1 MTRQVFTILILLVA
15 VLTTA
20 QICLAQGSTAGQTQ
34 AAAPAPA
41 QNASSAK
48 PTQAAPPQP
57 HDHSHMTKTSAQPSA
72 AEKYFT
78 DVELI
83 DQDGKKVRFYS
94 DVLKGKTVVVNAF
107 FTSCTSVCPPMNR
120 NMEKIQE
127 ALGDRV
133 GRDVFLVSITVDPEV
148 DTPVRMKEYA
158 KKFHAGRGWIFLTGK
173 KENLDWALYKL
184 GQYVEKKDDHKTI
197 FIIGNEPT
205 GLWKKAFGMANVAE
219 LVQVVE
225 SVVNDKGEVT
235 KSK

>member
-1 MTRQVFTILILLVA
+1 MNRFLLALSVSLLFA
-15 VLTTA
+15 AT
-20 QICLAQGSTAGQTQ
+20 
-34 AAAPAPA
+34 AAAQEKSPPKPPA
-41 QNASSAK
+41 
-48 PTQAAPPQP
+48 P
-57 HDHSHMTKTSAQPSA
+57 HDHSHMSKTSAEPSV

-78 DVELI
+78 DVELTN
-83 DQDGKKVRFYS
+83 QDGKKVRFYS

-107 FTSCTSVCPPMNR
+107 FTTCTSVCPPMNR

-127 ALGDRV
+127 AFGERI

-148 DTPVRMKEYA
+148 DTPARMKEYA
-158 KKFHAGRGWIFLTGK
+158 QKFHAGPGWIFLTGK

-205 GLWKKAFGMANVAE
+205 GLWKKAFGMANLAE

-225 SVVNDKGEVT
+225 SVVNDKGGST
-235 KSK
+235 KTK

>member
-1 MTRQVFTILILLVA
+1 MLLLAVA
-15 VLTTA
+15 IFIRA
-20 QICLAQGSTAGQTQ
+20 DNSLAQTQ
-34 AAAPAPA
+34 APAP
-41 QNASSAK
+41 
-48 PTQAAPPQP
+48 PPAP
-57 HDHSHMTKTSAQPSA
+57 HDHSHMAKTSENASP

-83 DQDGKKVRFYS
+83 NQDGKKVHLYS

-148 DTPVRMKEYA
+148 DTPVRLKEYA
-158 KKFHAGRGWIFLTGK
+158 KKFHAGGGWVFLTGK

-184 GQYVEKKDDHKTI
+184 GQYVERKDDHTTI

-205 GLWKKAFGMANVAE
+205 GLWKKAFGMANVTE
-219 LVQVVE
+219 LVQIVE
-225 SVVNDKGEVT
+225 SVVNDKGAT
-235 KSK
+235 K

>member
-1 MTRQVFTILILLVA
+1 MTRQVFIMLILVVA
-15 VLTTA
+15 VVMTCNGMARA
-20 QICLAQGSTAGQTQ
+20 QAGGQAPGQVSKPQG
-34 AAAPAPA
+34 
-41 QNASSAK
+41 K
-48 PTQAAPPQP
+48 PAAPPAP
-57 HDHSHMTKTSAQPSA
+57 HDHSHMTKTTKETSP

-83 DQDGKKVRFYS
+83 NQDGKKVRFYS

-127 ALGDRV
+127 ALGERV

-148 DTPVRMKEYA
+148 DTPARMKEYA
-158 KKFHAGRGWIFLTGK
+158 QKFHAGKGWIFLTGK

-184 GQYVEKKDDHKTI
+184 GQYVERKDDHKTI

-225 SVVNDKGEVT
+225 SVVNDKGDKGST
-235 KSK
+235 R